1 MTPDPVVELHIDS
14 NKVLRRA
21 LADTQDALK
30 LVTAALAETGHAPEL
45 IEGARRVLRR
55 YGISRG

>member
-1 MTPDPVVELHIDS
+1 MTPDPVVDFALD
-14 NKVLRRA
+14 RTRA
-21 LADTQDALK
+21 LARALAETQDALL

-55 YGISRG
+55 YGVARG